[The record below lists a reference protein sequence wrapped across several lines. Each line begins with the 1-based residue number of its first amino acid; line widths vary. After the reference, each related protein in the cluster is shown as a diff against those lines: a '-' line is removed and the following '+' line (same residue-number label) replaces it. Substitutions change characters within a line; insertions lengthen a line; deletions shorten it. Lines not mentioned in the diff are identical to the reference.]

1 MTNIINLGDVA
12 HASQALRLSVSKT
25 KTFLDCARKFKFAY
39 VEKLPRKDWD
49 FHVFG
54 KFCHKVLE
62 DFHMAYIQGT
72 TEPFN
77 KEMSKAFRTAQAEY
91 KEQMTPEMTKDCFAI
106 IQQYLKIITQ
116 DKKNNISANVLDVEM
131 KFDFAVGDKVI
142 LNGMIDRVQL
152 DDDGIIHVCDYKTV
166 KNKKYLKNDFFQL
179 LTYAYVM
186 LNQNPDLKK
195 IRASYIL
202 LRHDFEYITT
212 EFDVPEILTIKDKYT
227 KYALDIMAEQEYKP
241 NPTALCNFCDY
252 QTLCPEG
259 NSKSYGKNTYGEMN
273 W

>member
-1 MTNIINLGDVA
+1 MPAINTD
-12 HASQALRLSVSKT
+12 HEELRLSVSKT
-25 KTFLDCARKFKFAY
+25 KTYLDCKRKFKFAY

-62 DFHMAYIQGT
+62 DFHLIYINGSD
-72 TEPFN
+72 EPYN
-77 KEMSKAFRTAQAEY
+77 KTMSKCFKIAQKEY
-91 KEQMTPEMTKDCFAI
+91 VDGMTSQMTKDCFDI
-106 IQQYLKIITQ
+106 IHEYLKIISS
-116 DKKNNISANVLDVEM
+116 DKKNGVAANVLAVEK
-131 KFDFAVGDKVI
+131 KFDFAVTPNVI

-152 DDDGIIHVCDYKTV
+152 DDDNVIHVCDYKTV

-186 LNQNPDLKK
+186 IQENPDIKK

-202 LRHDFEYITT
+202 LRHGFEYITT
-212 EFDVPEILTIKDKYT
+212 EFDVPEILTIKDKYV
-227 KYALDIMAEQEYKP
+227 KYASDIMSETQYEP

-252 QTLCPEG
+252 QTMCPEG
-259 NSKSYGKNTYGEMN
+259 NAKNYKHNTFGETN